1 MTNNTQGFQD
11 LLSEAMD
18 NTQEPG
24 LNLLSFLFNSLK
36 LGCYPTDMMDNAG
49 R

>member
-1 MTNNTQGFQD
+1 MIIGNAISAKVTNNTQGFQD

-24 LNLLSFLFNSLK
+24 LNLQSFCLI
-36 LGCYPTDMMDNAG
+36 P
-49 R
+49 